1 VFEPARR
8 LHQAFGFEYCPRF
21 GEYLE
26 DPDSVFMMHRPQQ
39 ATNPDA
45 RILCRNGQHS
55 AAEEDS

>member
-26 DPDSVFMMHRPQQ
+26 DPDSVFMTRRP
-39 ATNPDA
+39 
-45 RILCRNGQHS
+45 G
-55 AAEEDS
+55 